1 MMLLATGEAGFAQQ
15 LQEEIAMVDSSEHFA
30 QVGGEQAP
38 AHQGWRDAAGAPL
51 SQQHPAQD
59 WITRARASLIERSD
73 SFSRRSASVPV
84 SGQFEESTSDRGF
97 QRQLSLKELLKEVQV
112 DSGDGAGD
120 LADEE
125 LNAARH
131 PASSSINSLSM
142 RAIQLSMQQ
151 TRRDGSMHEI
161 LDYFGVHEG
170 LEAPENGGVRR
181 ASWRH
186 IPETPTL
193 AAAAAAPMFVEGN
206 LWCPARRSS

>member
-1 MMLLATGEAGFAQQ
+1 M
-15 LQEEIAMVDSSEHFA
+15 AMVDLSEHFVQA
-30 QVGGEQAP
+30 GGEQAP
-38 AHQGWRDAAGAPL
+38 AHQGSRDAAGAPL
-51 SQQHPAQD
+51 SQQHPEQD
-59 WITRARASLIERSD
+59 WITRARASLIGRNE

-97 QRQLSLKELLKEVQV
+97 QRQLSLEELLKEVQV
-112 DSGDGAGD
+112 DSCDGAGD
-120 LADEE
+120 LAAEE
-125 LNAARH
+125 LKAARH
-131 PASSSINSLSM
+131 PASSSTNSLSM

-151 TRRDGSMHEI
+151 TRRDNSMHEI

-170 LEAPENGGVRR
+170 LEAPENGGVQR

-206 LWCPARRSS
+206 LWCPARRSG